1 MSAKLA
7 NFAAFIVEDQ
17 IFDDGATESR
27 RYLIEGSLN
36 DGTPL
41 PRIIVPVK
49 EFVGAAWV
57 DKHWGARA
65 IVHTG
70 AGTAMLCEA
79 IKTLS
84 GNVPVRRIYGHI
96 GWRLINEKWVY
107 LHAGGAIGANGP
119 VNSVTV
125 ELPCELAF
133 YQLPAPPPD
142 LRAAVAASLKLLD
155 LNVPLAGAAW
165 RAPLIEF
172 CPTDFGLHDVGATG
186 TLKSALTG
194 VAQAFWGPRWN
205 GTHLPGNWS
214 GTANSLEKMAFL
226 IKDAIFTIDDFA
238 PHGTRREVDTMH
250 EKAERIYR
258 AQGNLAGRSRL
269 GSDTTLRQTY
279 YPRGMIVSS
288 GEDVPRGHSLRAR
301 MVIDQIGPQDIDAAR
316 LRILQDAAARGL
328 LAEAMAG
335 FVQRIAGR
343 ANVSGLAKELE
354 QKQQRLCR
362 KFDGIHRRTPDAVA
376 SLMLGIEEFL
386 DFAIDAGAIGD
397 IEAESLSS
405 AAEQTLCSV
414 ATAQVSEQAQEDPV
428 NMFVEAISSV
438 LASCRAHLVNKD
450 GTEPADALSLGWRRT
465 PREILGA
472 MRYDSSPQGYRMG
485 WVAGEQIWLLP
496 NESIAV
502 IEGTLREQG
511 RSLGIGRSTLGKR
524 LREKGWLIELG
535 KNDNPTKPV
544 NIGGHTVR
552 VFAFAK
558 ARLFPSSE

>member
-1 MSAKLA
+1 MSVKLA
-7 NFAAFIVEDQ
+7 NFGAFIVEDQ
-17 IFDDGATESR
+17 VFDDGATEVR
-27 RYLIEGSLN
+27 RYLIEGAIN
-36 DGTPL
+36 DGTRL

-49 EFVGAAWV
+49 EFAGAAWV

-70 AGTAMLCEA
+70 AGTTMLCEA

-84 GNVPVRRIYGHI
+84 GNVPMRQIYGHI
-96 GWRLINEKWVY
+96 GWRLINEEWVY
-107 LHAGGAIGANGP
+107 LHAGGGIGAKGP
-119 VNSVTV
+119 VDNVTV
-125 ELPCELAF
+125 ELPRELAF
-133 YQLPAPPPD
+133 YQLSPPPPD
-142 LRAAVAASLKLLD
+142 LRAAVTAALKLLD
-155 LNVPLAGAAW
+155 LNVPLAAAAW

-172 CPTDFGLHDVGATG
+172 CPVDFGLFDAGATG

-194 VAQAFWGPRWN
+194 VAQAFWGPGWN

-238 PHGTRREVDTMH
+238 PHGGRREVDAMH

-279 YPRGMIVSS
+279 YPRSMIVSS

-301 MVIDQIGPQDIDAAR
+301 MVIDQIGPDDVDAAK
-316 LRILQDAAARGL
+316 LRILQDAAAVGL
-328 LAEAMAG
+328 LAGAMAG
-335 FVQRIAGR
+335 FVQRIADR
-343 ANVSGLAKELE
+343 ANVRDLAKELKE
-354 QKQQRLCR
+354 KQQRLGR
-362 KFDGIHRRTPDAVA
+362 KFTGIHRRTPDAVA
-376 SLMLGIEEFL
+376 SLMLGIDEFL
-386 DFAIDAGAIGD
+386 DFATDAGAIGD
-397 IEAESLSS
+397 LEAERLST

-414 ATAQVSEQAQEDPV
+414 AAAQVSEQAQEDPI
-428 NMFVEAISSV
+428 NMFAEAIPSV
-438 LASCRAHLVNKD
+438 LASCRAHLANKD
-450 GTEPADALSLGWRRT
+450 GTEPADASSLGWRRT
-465 PREILGA
+465 SREVSGA
-472 MRYDSSPQGYRMG
+472 IRYDSSPQGDRMG
-485 WVAGEQIWLLP
+485 WIAGEQIWLLP
-496 NESIAV
+496 TESIAV

-511 RSLGIGRSTLGKR
+511 SSLAIGRSTLGKR

-552 VFAFAK
+552 VFVFAK